1 MTIKRRTFARLA
13 GAAALASPVWLR
25 AQPRRSMRLGVLGD
39 TPTGSGE
46 IFLQMMKD
54 RGWEVGRNLSIELRW
69 AFGDLARVPALAREL
84 VEARV
89 DVILA
94 DGDLAAAAA
103 ARAGPTTPV
112 VMHGLAPVET
122 GLAQSLARP
131 GGNVTGVTYEAGAEA
146 GKRIDL
152 LRALRPGLQRIGIVY
167 LDSHPAVQVY
177 YERWKA
183 AADRQGVTMVKLPG
197 PVVMADIDA
206 TLAAAARERVQAIE
220 FAVNPAL
227 SGAGWQK
234 ISAWAAQHKVLTSA
248 GIWHRGEA
256 MLAFGPNVLQFYTL
270 VIDQLDRV
278 LRGAKPA
285 ELPIQQPT
293 LFDIVIHKRQIV
305 AIGLVVPAV
314 VLLQATEVIE

>member
-13 GAAALASPVWLR
+13 AAAALASPAWLR
-25 AQPRRSMRLGVLGD
+25 AQPQRIMRLGVLGD
-39 TPTGSGE
+39 APSSSRE
-46 IFLQMMKD
+46 FFFQMMKG
-54 RGWEVGRNLSIELRW
+54 RGWEVGRNLSIEQRW
-69 AFGDLARVPALAREL
+69 ALGDLARLPALAREL

-89 DVILA
+89 DVIFA
-94 DGDLAAAAA
+94 HGDLAAGAA

-131 GGNVTGVTYEAGAEA
+131 GGNVTGVIYEAGAEA
-146 GKRIDL
+146 GKKIDL
-152 LRALRPGLQRIGIVY
+152 LRALRPGLQRIGIVH
-167 LDSHPAVQVY
+167 LDSYPAVQVY

-183 AADRQGVTMVKLPG
+183 AADRQGITMVKLPG
-197 PVVMADIDA
+197 PVVLADIDV
-206 TLAAAARERVQAIE
+206 TLAAAAREGVQAIE
-220 FAVNPAL
+220 FAVIPAL
-227 SGAGWQK
+227 IGAGWQK
-234 ISAWAAQHKVLTSA
+234 IGAWAAQHKVLTSA
-248 GIWHRGEA
+248 GTGHSGEA
-256 MLAFGPNVLQFYTL
+256 MLAFGPNLLQFYTL
-270 VIDQLDRV
+270 VLDQLDRV